1 MKKKN
6 IITFKLNPKRP
17 PKFSSKEWAR
27 LDAMTEEEIN
37 AAALSDP
44 DCPPLTE
51 EQLSRAVRIVS
62 VKGLRQRLH
71 LTQKEF
77 AERFRL
83 PLGTVRDWEQ
93 SRVIPDVAARVL
105 LTLIDRAPKLVE
117 KTLQKS
123 ARPPSVFREE
133 FL

>member
-1 MKKKN
+1 
-6 IITFKLNPKRP
+6 
-17 PKFSSKEWAR
+17 
-27 LDAMTEEEIN
+27 MTEEEIN